1 MSDLAHGTLQLPIKI
16 YVLWKSRVPKYF
28 ETQVNAFTIVF
39 PIFMSG
45 TFTLLISAHR
55 YIKVIHSEYH
65 ERTVT
70 NKLLTF

>member
-1 MSDLAHGTLQLPIKI
+1 MEIKGPYIFRNSGKCI
-16 YVLWKSRVPKYF
+16 YNS
-28 ETQVNAFTIVF
+28 I

>member
-1 MSDLAHGTLQLPIKI
+1 MDDLLS
-16 YVLWKSRVPKYF
+16 KSSVPTYF
-28 ETQVNAFTIVF
+28 EIQLNAFTIAF

-45 TFTLLISAHR
+45 AILFVMSVDR

-70 NKLLTF
+70 SKLLTI